1 MKAYECS
8 AVASALVIVLGLV
21 WYIGLVMTKRVQT
34 VTASWIVST
43 TALSLSLVTYFS
55 SPHTSRLGGLLN
67 TASACAVG
75 MTTVAVFIRSRLDG
89 IRLEFSEFQRKCL
102 RASAGITI
110 LWIIVV
116 YVMHGT
122 GVIPN
127 LLTQLMLVISYSML
141 IAKFWKATENTESL
155 FTWWCVL
162 LSSVIGMFTAYMKS
176 DPLALIYA
184 LRSTV
189 MCGILVYALHR
200 IGRRNRLSPVA
211 LKIDA

>member
-1 MKAYECS
+1 MKTYEVS

-21 WYIGLVMTKRVQT
+21 WYIGLVMTKRIQT

-55 SPHTSRLGGLLN
+55 SPYTSRLGGLLN
-67 TASACAVG
+67 AASACAVG
-75 MTTVAVFIRSRLDG
+75 MTTVAVFIRSRMDG
-89 IRLEFSEFQRKCL
+89 ICLEFSKFQRKCL
-102 RASAGITI
+102 IASAGITV
-110 LWIIVV
+110 LWVVVV
-116 YVMHGT
+116 YAMNGT

-127 LLTQLMLVISYSML
+127 LLTQLMLIISYSML
-141 IAKFWKATENTESL
+141 IAKFWKAIKNTESL

-162 LSSVIGMFTAYMKS
+162 LSSVIGIFTAYMKS
-176 DPLALIYA
+176 DPLALVYA
-184 LRSTV
+184 LRSTI

-200 IGRRNRLSPVA
+200 IDRRNRQSPIA